1 MRSSSYVDLLVAE
14 WGIDKHSPKVQTCM
28 RRILSELIAESQL
41 ILRLNP
47 KLQVVV
53 LPEAAY
59 SVWAYFPIHQ
69 KRTIVRHFNIR
80 LKHKAGVL
88 LLLSEKHIQEQSAR
102 KTNTELRHH
111 LGHTLL
117 YLRSPRRPNECQD
130 ADREWQESLSTNK
143 NTRHGELTG

>member
-28 RRILSELIAESQL
+28 RRVLSELIAGSQL
-41 ILRLNP
+41 ALRKNP

-53 LPEAAY
+53 LPEAAH

-69 KRTIVRHFNIR
+69 KRTIIRHFNIR
-80 LKHKAGVL
+80 LKHGARV
-88 LLLSEKHIQEQSAR
+88 LLLSEKHGEEQSAR

-117 YLRSPRRPNECQD
+117 YLRSPRRSNECED
-130 ADREWQESLSTNK
+130 ADKEWQESLSQ
-143 NTRHGELTG
+143 NTKTRAKAS

>member
-1 MRSSSYVDLLVAE
+1 
-14 WGIDKHSPKVQTCM
+14 M
-28 RRILSELIAESQL
+28 RRVLVELSAGSQL
-41 ILRLNP
+41 ALRKNP

-88 LLLSEKHIQEQSAR
+88 LVLSEKHVEEQSAR
-102 KTNTELRHH
+102 KTNSELRHH

-117 YLRSPRRPNECQD
+117 YLRTPRRSNECED
-130 ADREWQESLSTNK
+130 AFREWQESLSKNK
-143 NTRHGELTG
+143 NTRQAANLTS